1 MGRTLLRRRPNLA
14 ARLAACDAANTD
26 WIKLRRS
33 QLVVVADNAQDDLC
47 DIYLSDS
54 QMYRMRFF
62 QHYAGNVTLDCIV
75 ASPCPFLSNKWAR
88 FSFACGMLGVAGLL
102 VCVIFP
108 WIGANMR
115 YFWSKGRPLIKADQV
130 SPAIASPLFILS
142 SSPSAL
148 HLSVSAV
155 RPRPRLRSSPARAC
169 S

>member
-1 MGRTLLRRRPNLA
+1 
-14 ARLAACDAANTD
+14 
-26 WIKLRRS
+26 
-33 QLVVVADNAQDDLC
+33 
-47 DIYLSDS
+47 
-54 QMYRMRFF
+54 MRFF

-108 WIGANMR
+108 WIGANTR

-148 HLSVSAV
+148 HLSVIGRSAAATAEE
-155 RPRPRLRSSPARAC
+155 RPGARLLVSGSRCGATC
-169 S
+169 C